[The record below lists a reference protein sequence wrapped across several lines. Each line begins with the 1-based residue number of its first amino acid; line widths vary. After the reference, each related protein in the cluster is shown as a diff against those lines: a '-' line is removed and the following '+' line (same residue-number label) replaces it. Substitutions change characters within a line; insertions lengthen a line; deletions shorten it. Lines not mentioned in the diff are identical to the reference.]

1 MATIMTV
8 GEHDTIE
15 HLCRSHR
22 LDPNAETLVIGTFN
36 PLHPENKAEFF
47 YGRGR
52 NYLWRLLPI
61 SLGEAID
68 LKDAPV
74 EDKKSFMRRHRV
86 DFIDIIASAK
96 VPPRWKIN
104 FADRELNNNCGLN
117 WRAIAEETVALPLR
131 RVLFTRKSFN
141 DVTKMRDRVTTLVA
155 HFAERGVQV
164 CFLPT
169 PARYYSAKKQQD
181 WNSIIRPLL

>member
-1 MATIMTV
+1 MTTSD
-8 GEHDTIE
+8 HDTIQ

-22 LDPNAETLVIGTFN
+22 LDPKAKTLVVGTFS
-36 PLHPENKAEFF
+36 PEHPKNGADFF

-74 EDKKSFMRRHRV
+74 EDKKRFMRRHKV
-86 DFIDIIASAK
+86 DFIDLIASAT

-104 FADRELNNNCGLN
+104 FADRELNNNCGLS
-117 WRAIAEETVALPLR
+117 WRGIAEETASLPLQ

-141 DVTKMRDRVTTLVA
+141 DVTKMRDRVVALVA

-169 PARYYSAKKQQD
+169 PARFYSARKQQE
-181 WNSIIRPLL
+181 WNSIIGPLL